1 MTRSLGT
8 QRGVALLSVLLIVAI
23 VSALLYHLL
32 DRHSL
37 VVAQT
42 RQALAGNQALSYAL
56 GAEAYARQLLV
67 EDWTDVETRAF
78 DALTEAWA
86 QPLQPFEIDGGHLEV
101 WIEDLEGRFNLNSLA
116 AGDAGRSLQRL
127 RELFAAAGV
136 QPELADAWKDWVDAD
151 ADVTGF
157 GAEDGEYLM
166 AEPPH
171 RTPNQRAADASE
183 LMWLAA
189 LDAESYA
196 KLEPLVVALPDSKL
210 RINVNTANAPT
221 LTALSS
227 RIPLTRAEALVESPR
242 EYTSMQA
249 ATAEIPELTD
259 AADSATVTSTYFEI
273 HARAEIGGS
282 RADLT
287 SIVYRDPQSGTI
299 TLLERDLGTRFV
311 SRFVP
316 ADAPSATEDAT

>member
-1 MTRSLGT
+1 MTRSLAFR

-67 EDWTDVETRAF
+67 EDWTNPESRAF

-86 QPLQPFEIDGGHLEV
+86 QPLQPFEIDGGSLEV
-101 WIEDLEGRFNLNSLA
+101 WIEDLAGRFNLNSLSE
-116 AGDAGRSLQRL
+116 GDAGRSLTRL
-127 RELFAAAGV
+127 RDLFTAAGV

-151 ADVTGF
+151 GDVTGF

-166 AEPPH
+166 AEPPY
-171 RTPNQRAADASE
+171 RTPNQRAGDASE
-183 LMWLAA
+183 LMWIKSF
-189 LDAESYA
+189 DAETYA
-196 KLEPLVVALPDSKL
+196 KLEPLVVALPEGKL
-210 RINVNTANAPT
+210 RINVNTANAPA
-221 LTALSS
+221 LTALSQ
-227 RIPLTRAEALVESPR
+227 RIPLARAEALVESPR
-242 EYTSMQA
+242 EYMSMQA
-249 ATAEIPELTD
+249 ATAEIPEL
-259 AADSATVTSTYFEI
+259 AEAGDSVSVTSSYFGI
-273 HARAEIGGS
+273 HARADVGGS
-282 RADLT
+282 RADLM
-287 SIVYRDPQSGTI
+287 SIVYRDPQTGRI

-316 ADAPSATEDAT
+316 AEGSENAT